1 MDRIVMVSEFQI
13 KELII
18 FLLRILKIK
27 ECAYLNE
34 LNSDSYPT
42 FAYITYNYNGNF
54 KRDGVDTVV
63 HKAVN
68 CGGVLIDRDKI
79 LTVAHCIISVFDF
92 TYQNKNYTI
101 NVNPTDVSNH
111 HVQLGFKARS
121 NKIKYS
127 TQMVRIKNIILV
139 FEYNCIFEI

>member
-1 MDRIVMVSEFQI
+1 M
-13 KELII
+13 
-18 FLLRILKIK
+18 
-27 ECAYLNE
+27 
-34 LNSDSYPT
+34 
-42 FAYITYNYNGNF
+42 
-54 KRDGVDTVV
+54 

-121 NKIKYS
+121 NKIKYA

-139 FEYNCIFEI
+139 FELFYIFCQDILFIAFFVFKSTKTSTKRLDKTI